1 MYARTMSC
9 ARLPCGAA
17 AQGCGALAHV
27 GQAMATPA
35 IAPGSGGVEATA
47 VVVDVQMQAVAGLLH
62 ANLDLTGGSVPR
74 NIVECLPQDAQQAQY
89 QEVVLY
95 CQLIRGQEPAIHSAL
110 AAEVAALPAQGIGQ
124 AELDDGRMQIV
135 NDALHAL
142 ACLLQQLR
150 RVVGLGQGGMAL
162 QGQLFAQLAQRHAD
176 AGQLRAQLIMQ
187 IAGDARAFFFT

>member
-1 MYARTMSC
+1 MYARTMSG
-9 ARLPCGAA
+9 ARLPCGTAT
-17 AQGCGALAHV
+17 QGCGALAHV
-27 GQAMATPA
+27 GQAMAAPA

-47 VVVDVQMQAVAGLLH
+47 VVVDVQMQAAAGLRQ
-62 ANLDLTGGSVPR
+62 ANLDLAGSSVPR
-74 NIVECLPQDAQQAQY
+74 NIVERLPQDAQQAQY
-89 QEVVLY
+89 LEVVQY
-95 CQLIRGQEPAIHSAL
+95 CQLIRGQEPAIHAAL
-110 AAEVAALPAQGIGQ
+110 AAEVAALPAQGIGK
-124 AELDDGRMQIV
+124 AELDDGRMQVV

-187 IAGDARAFFFT
+187 VAGNARAFFFT